1 MIKVELTIDNDK
13 TETALKALCKASSI
27 SIEQQVFVLC
37 DLDEI
42 IKGIAKDISN
52 NKKLQSLVIIQQGE
66 KVLKDILQILE

>member
-42 IKGIAKDISN
+42 IKGVAKDISN
-52 NKKLQSLVIIQQGE
+52 DEKIKAMVILQKGE
-66 KVLKDILQILE
+66 ETLNEILQILN